1 MAQRSVLCLPVTS
14 RNGEYL
20 WVKLPAGAAPLPGR
34 DEPRDVVA
42 WSSVGVSLE
51 VGRLLEKGCV
61 GQSTNSA
68 TPPQNSTTSGVL
80 CSLLPCDG
88 EGLCMLLKCIH

>member
-1 MAQRSVLCLPVTS
+1 MAERSVLCLPVTS

-20 WVKLPAGAAPLPGR
+20 WAKQPAGAALLPGR

-68 TPPQNSTTSGVL
+68 TPPQNTAQ
-80 CSLLPCDG
+80 LLECFAVCFHVM
-88 EGLCMLLKCIH
+88 ERAFVCC